1 MMRYIML
8 GLLRHNGPRH
18 GYSLMKG
25 VQARIGLNI
34 SIGNV
39 YRELARLAQEG
50 LVRSTPNPAG
60 ADPRRA
66 PYEIT
71 PAGVAAFDAW
81 LSAAPTKAPALHHD
95 EFCARAFF
103 LGQAEP
109 AVGRKIIERWRDEVA
124 MHGKTLER
132 AREAAAAPNRVGDG
146 SPIAVLPFFLC
157 RWLKHVA
164 VDLEFIEE
172 LRTAH
177 EQWAEAGHVQRELVN
192 RRRPPLPSNR
202 PQLRRAR
209 PLA

>member
-1 MMRYIML
+1 
-8 GLLRHNGPRH
+8 
-18 GYSLMKG
+18 MKA
-25 VQARIGLNI
+25 VQARIGLNV

-39 YRELARLAQEG
+39 YRELARLAHEG

-81 LSAAPTKAPALHHD
+81 LSAVPTKALTPHHD

-103 LGQAEP
+103 LGQAQP
-109 AVGRKIIERWRDEVA
+109 AVGRRIIERWKDELA

-132 AREAAAAPNRVGDG
+132 AREAAASPNRGADG
-146 SPIAVLPFFLC
+146 SPIAVLPFFLG
-157 RWLKHVA
+157 RWLKHVE

-177 EQWAEAGHVQRELVN
+177 ELWAEAGHAQPELRN

-202 PQLRRAR
+202 PHPRRAR
-209 PLA
+209 PVA